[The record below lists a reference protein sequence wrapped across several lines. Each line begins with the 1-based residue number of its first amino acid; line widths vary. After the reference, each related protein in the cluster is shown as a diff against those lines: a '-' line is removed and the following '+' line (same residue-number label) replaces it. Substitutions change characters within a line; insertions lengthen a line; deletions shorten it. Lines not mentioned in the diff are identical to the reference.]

1 MLAKLGCA
9 RRKSGVAVA
18 AQLLILGATYD
29 AAAENKPVTSALSWV
44 RLPGAETCIS
54 SPELAQAVEE
64 RLGRSVF
71 VSPAAAGMPIE
82 GRIEPKRGGGF
93 RAHIQSVD
101 DSGRRRGVRELSSDE
116 TDCRA
121 FDDELVLVIA
131 ITIDPD
137 AVLKRP
143 TEKAEKKPA
152 RPTEEPVPARTV
164 VKKETVFVP
173 IVRERPQAS
182 PDHEAPREPWGLSL
196 RAGPRVAG
204 GVLPGAAVGLQV
216 AVVAAPP
223 DLFPLAAMGEGWTDT
238 DETAAAG
245 GARVSL
251 ISAALAA
258 CPQLRVTPVLA
269 TEVCGGGFAGAMH
282 ARGFGFDT
290 SDETTELV
298 AGVSAGAN
306 LLFRADSWLLF
317 GVGVDARLALSR
329 PRFFFRDA
337 TGTRRTLYEAPAFA
351 GTAGLFV
358 GVVLSGGE

>member
-1 MLAKLGCA
+1 M
-9 RRKSGVAVA
+9 
-18 AQLLILGATYD
+18 
-29 AAAENKPVTSALSWV
+29 
-44 RLPGAETCIS
+44 RLPGAEACIS
-54 SPELAQAVEE
+54 SPELAQAVEA

-82 GRIEPKRGGGF
+82 GRIEPKPGGGF

-101 DSGRRRGVRELSSDE
+101 DSGKRRGVRELSSDKA
-116 TDCRA
+116 DCRA

-143 TEKAEKKPA
+143 IGEAETKPE
-152 RPTEEPVPARTV
+152 RPAEQPAPRTV

-173 IVRERPQAS
+173 VVREKPQDS
-182 PDHEAPREPWGLSL
+182 PDRESPREPWGLSL

-216 AVVAAPP
+216 AAVAAPP
-223 DLFPLAAMGEGWTDT
+223 GFFPLAAMGEGWTDT

-251 ISAALAA
+251 LSAALAA
-258 CPQLRVTPVLA
+258 CPQLRVTPLLA
-269 TEVCGGGFAGAMH
+269 TEGCGGGFAGAMH

-298 AGVSAGAN
+298 AGVSAGGN
-306 LLFRADSWLLF
+306 LLVRANSWLLL
-317 GVGVDARLALSR
+317 GAGVDARLALSR
-329 PRFFFRDA
+329 PRFFFQDA
-337 TGTRRTLYEAPAFA
+337 TGTRRVLYEAPAFA

-358 GVVLSGGE
+358 GVMLSGSD